1 MSATPFEVEPLYCR
15 YNRLQTVTFYDL
27 LHVMQFRYSEPAAGD
42 NNEHPEHA
50 AATDG
55 RKEALARAAVEVE
68 KMEKQDSS
76 GEQQDERVSKATK
89 IFETFI
95 QACLAEVLGTMFFVF
110 ITCVSVIENEPETG
124 RLKPALVYG
133 LAMTVL
139 VALMDKIR
147 QVS

>member
-1 MSATPFEVEPLYCR
+1 M
-15 YNRLQTVTFYDL
+15 
-27 LHVMQFRYSEPAAGD
+27 M
-42 NNEHPEHA
+42 
-50 AATDG
+50 
-55 RKEALARAAVEVE
+55 EVE

-95 QACLAEVLGTMFFVF
+95 QPCLAEALGTMFFVF
-110 ITCVSVIENEPETG
+110 IACVSVIENEPETG

-133 LAMTVL
+133 LAMAVL

-147 QVS
+147 